1 MFLSTLLLINNT
13 ISYDFVVQCDQFGR
27 FSRTD
32 PSRFPRTLLG
42 GVLSLVFFA
51 LAALTIGL
59 SIVVR
64 ECFTSAFERVRCDD
78 STC

>member
-1 MFLSTLLLINNT
+1 MLLLT
-13 ISYDFVVQCDQFGR
+13 PPISYDFVVQCDQFGR

-42 GVLSLVFFA
+42 GFVSILFFA
-51 LAALTIGL
+51 LAAATISL

-64 ECFTSAFERVRCDD
+64 AFAVCFRVC
-78 STC
+78 